1 MRRPAQRQTPEV
13 NLVPMLDVLMTVL
26 TFFIIIAMTLTDQQL
41 PNLDLPG
48 SANAEAP
55 APERPDPLVI
65 GLDRQGQ
72 LLINSQ
78 GIPEA
83 ELEQQVRRYLAHTP
97 DGSIVLK
104 ADQTLPYE
112 EVLTLLRRLRD
123 LGGDRVGLATQPQS

>member
-1 MRRPAQRQTPEV
+1 
-13 NLVPMLDVLMTVL
+13 
-26 TFFIIIAMTLTDQQL
+26 MTLTDQQL

-72 LLINSQ
+72 LLVDTRVIS
-78 GIPEA
+78 EA
-83 ELEQQVRRYLAHTP
+83 EMEQQVRLYLATTP
-97 DGSIVLK
+97 DGSVVLK
-104 ADQTLPYE
+104 ADQTLPYD

-123 LGGDRVGLATQPQS
+123 LGGDRVGLATQPPS